1 MQVALAARYA
11 RALADV
17 VREKSGL
24 ESAAAD
30 LDSIA
35 SLFKDSKPLRDFLL
49 NPALPL
55 DRKKAAMD
63 AIARRGKLA
72 ETTARLIEIL
82 LRNGRIDLLPAV
94 SEEFRK
100 LEEEASNRL
109 SAEVITAVPLEP
121 AEQKKMTASLEAL
134 TGKKIRL
141 KEKVDPAVL
150 GGVRARIGS
159 VIYDGTVVT
168 RLAKLKRQLIG
179 ER

>member
-17 VREKSGL
+17 VREKGSL
-24 ESAAAD
+24 ETTAAD
-30 LDSIA
+30 LESVA
-35 SLFKDSKPLRDFLL
+35 RLFKDSKPLRDFLL

-55 DRKKAAMD
+55 TRKKGAMD
-63 AIARRGKLA
+63 AIARRSKVA
-72 ETTARLIEIL
+72 ETSARLIEIL
-82 LRNGRIDLLPAV
+82 LRNGRIDLLPTV
-94 SEEFRK
+94 SEEFQK
-100 LEEEASNRL
+100 LEEEASNRV

-121 AEQKKMTASLEAL
+121 ADQKKMTASLEAL

-141 KEKVDPAVL
+141 NPKVDPGVL

-159 VIYDGTVVT
+159 VIYDGTVAT
-168 RLAKLKRQLIG
+168 RLAKLKQQLIG